1 MIKSIKNNILK
12 LNMMLIH
19 LQVLELNNLNKHN
32 IDKIVVLKELY
43 NIANNNQDQYK
54 LNKKQIN
61 KFL

>member
-1 MIKSIKNNILK
+1 
-12 LNMMLIH
+12 MMLIH